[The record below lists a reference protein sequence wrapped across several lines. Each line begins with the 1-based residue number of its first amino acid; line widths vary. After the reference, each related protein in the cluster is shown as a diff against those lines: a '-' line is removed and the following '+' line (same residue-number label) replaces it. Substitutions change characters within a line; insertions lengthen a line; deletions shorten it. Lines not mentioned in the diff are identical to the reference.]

1 MTLNTTLATRTS
13 TAPPEAVLHST
24 APSHHRFHL
33 LDALRGIAAFLV
45 VLFHMPPFL
54 CNFGQQSA
62 YLAVDFFFCLSGF
75 VIAFSYEKR
84 LLASMSLKD
93 FFAARAIRLYPTYL
107 LATLLGFCV
116 FITSLHHPLTTL
128 LKGQLLA
135 LTVCQVGMLPNLHIW
150 PGPFLFPMDEP
161 AWSLFYEFLANLAFA
176 ALLRKKHASSWTMIL
191 SALLGSA
198 LLSVWAFKGHRLDVG
213 WSNDWHHITM
223 GIARVTLSFSTGV
236 LMLRLFHRTG
246 RPLLTPILQR
256 VIPITL
262 AIALIFLLT
271 APIRTLQTS
280 GFQVFTILVLF
291 PAVVY
296 LGSLIT
302 TPASWTKLCVF
313 LGNIS
318 YPVYLL
324 QGVLFALLYK
334 QGVTDFA
341 KRHPHAVLASFLAL
355 LTALSHLTFKL
366 YDAPVRSRLTHWYNT
381 RIRTPKAIAL
391 LNS

>member
-176 ALLRKKHASSWTMIL
+176 ALLRKKLASSWTMIL

-256 VIPITL
+256 VIPIHDDDTEHSL
-262 AIALIFLLT
+262 AAALLSEEHLAYT
-271 APIRTLQTS
+271 EAIRRVASSEYEVRARRYVPKDLPHPEPAWQPADIPEEDAFNPSHGAETLQR
-280 GFQVFTILVLF
+280 
-291 PAVVY
+291 PA
-296 LGSLIT
+296 GT
-302 TPASWTKLCVF
+302 
-313 LGNIS
+313 
-318 YPVYLL
+318 
-324 QGVLFALLYK
+324 GV
-334 QGVTDFA
+334 
-341 KRHPHAVLASFLAL
+341 R
-355 LTALSHLTFKL
+355 
-366 YDAPVRSRLTHWYNT
+366 
-381 RIRTPKAIAL
+381 
-391 LNS
+391 